1 MERERAASSSVPLNL
16 NTVSSFLSSF
26 LQHMTS
32 HVTLSL
38 VAFVELLFIS
48 TKERGEREREKRRV

>member
-1 MERERAASSSVPLNL
+1 
-16 NTVSSFLSSF
+16 
-26 LQHMTS
+26 MTS

-48 TKERGEREREKRRV
+48 TEEKRREREKKEEEDRVYRKEEGEKTS

>member
-1 MERERAASSSVPLNL
+1 
-16 NTVSSFLSSF
+16 
-26 LQHMTS
+26 MTS

-48 TKERGEREREKRRV
+48 TEEKRREKEEDRVYRKEEGEKTS

>member
-1 MERERAASSSVPLNL
+1 
-16 NTVSSFLSSF
+16 
-26 LQHMTS
+26 MTS

-48 TKERGEREREKRRV
+48 LRKEEREREEGREKSL

>member
-1 MERERAASSSVPLNL
+1 
-16 NTVSSFLSSF
+16 
-26 LQHMTS
+26 MTS

-48 TKERGEREREKRRV
+48 TEEKRREREKKKEDRVYRKEEGEKTS

>member
-1 MERERAASSSVPLNL
+1 
-16 NTVSSFLSSF
+16 
-26 LQHMTS
+26 MTS

-48 TKERGEREREKRRV
+48 LRKEEREEGKEKKGEKTS

>member
-1 MERERAASSSVPLNL
+1 
-16 NTVSSFLSSF
+16 
-26 LQHMTS
+26 MTS

-48 TKERGEREREKRRV
+48 TEKRRDSIERRRERKPLNEITTTD